1 MTDNGQPFR
10 IIQSIDTVD
19 KKRTVEFI
27 IDRANQHILLQ
38 ISENDNIVLSIV
50 VRRQI
55 SSEQDV
61 ETHYKLTIELERNI
75 DGLDKKIRAEIID
88 YVGKVDEEF
97 SWLDDPD
104 DVLLSQV
111 HSYTINDFVNMFIRD
126 VLSLL
131 TSNITLRKEER

>member
-61 ETHYKLTIELERNI
+61 EAHYKLTIELERNI

-131 TSNITLRKEER
+131 TSSITLRKEER

>member
-131 TSNITLRKEER
+131 TSSITLRKEER